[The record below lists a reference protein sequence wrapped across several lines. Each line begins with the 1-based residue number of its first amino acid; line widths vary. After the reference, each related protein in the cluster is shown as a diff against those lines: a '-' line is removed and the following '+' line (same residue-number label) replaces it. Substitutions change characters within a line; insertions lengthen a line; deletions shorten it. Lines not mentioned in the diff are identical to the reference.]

1 MYEII
6 SELISVDLP
15 GLFRSD
21 GTIGG
26 LIRNGTLILS
36 NGEYMANTTIIITGG
51 GSLVVGPNAN
61 ITFAPDRGI
70 LVSSSGK
77 FSVDGP
83 SLLDSSNP
91 PESWVGIL
99 LKNSNETYIRDAMI
113 RNVENGVKSS
123 STGALVMINSTI
135 LNSYHGV
142 FSSTG
147 ALVMINST
155 ILNAYHGV
163 KSSSTGALV
172 MINST
177 ILNAKYGVRSNYA
190 SNITLI
196 DNVFEGNY
204 RAVYIDRANYA
215 TIEKNKMT
223 CKYQCLYLYSY
234 YSSVSVNDNIIGG
247 ANDVS
252 SSAQHL
258 VYLIS
263 YMSQNDYLSLQD
275 NSFGN
280 WQTRPNYDALYVD
293 IRQYSGGTGT
303 VGLSNNRFYN
313 ISARHVFNLYFRSS
327 ETHVN
332 VANLFES
339 NLEALDSIYP
349 SIFHIGDWPES
360 CGDDPCSLV
369 GNIFNYSLPPGQ
381 QHIAVPVSV
390 EKVTSIDAEL
400 SYWGADDESSVIQ
413 SMFDGR
419 DGTGLTTINYLP
431 FLLTP
436 DPTGDRR

>member
-113 RNVENGVKSS
+113 RNVEN
-123 STGALVMINSTI
+123 
-135 LNSYHGV
+135 
-142 FSSTG
+142 
-147 ALVMINST
+147 
-155 ILNAYHGV
+155 GV